1 MQFLS
6 TLELNNLLYF
16 HIHLLMLLAGCKCHR
31 SACWRTWV
39 WFKPTYAT
47 HLPALWKHYCSR
59 WCPSYHSIWCVQHKV
74 RHQASLFDNL
84 SHGDQKKVCQ
94 WSFGKRGALKSGYN
108 SSTEREKRKC
118 DTDGSHRRPDSTQTS
133 TISRILLFPV
143 LFTNWTRGIG

>member
-1 MQFLS
+1 MLPEVRESRLNKSWLVLILRLIGRRGSTSFLDQSQCRVKQNQTKMQFLS

-39 WFKPTYAT
+39 WFKPTDAT

-94 WSFGKRGALKSGYN
+94 WSFGKRGAL
-108 SSTEREKRKC
+108 
-118 DTDGSHRRPDSTQTS
+118 
-133 TISRILLFPV
+133 
-143 LFTNWTRGIG
+143 